1 MNCYYKQI
9 SAFKANASQQGRQ
22 TIKRSLRTCCQMG
35 LKQVGDREVGL
46 VLARWAG
53 TTGDGRELDA
63 IGGVAEPSEYIE

>member
-1 MNCYYKQI
+1 
-9 SAFKANASQQGRQ
+9 
-22 TIKRSLRTCCQMG
+22 MG